1 MTIRNYKWRGF
12 TYQIADEDLKNYPG
26 AELIEVK
33 AKEAPKNKK
42 RTSAKNKSAET
53 EK

>member
-1 MTIRNYKWRGF
+1 MALRNYKWRGF

-26 AELIEVK
+26 AELVETK
-33 AKEAPKNKK
+33 AKEEPKNKK
-42 RTSAKNKSAET
+42 CTVKNKSSKET